1 MNGYSLRVEWLVM
14 LCMLSQFA
22 AVCGSSQPEMNMS
35 ALIRQEPDSLLK
47 IFENGTFPDY
57 PPEELREH
65 QELLYRKL
73 ALGLAG
79 RGDYGRAADILLS
92 IPSDIRSYDSTL
104 LLAFMYLRMQ
114 KYDAALAH
122 IVRLQVQY
130 PDDLKLDNARAYTL
144 CMAGS
149 PADARRIMEPV
160 MNQVPENGPFLDTW
174 GTILAA
180 EGQYTR
186 ARTACEQARN
196 LLPDDG
202 EVLAHLGM
210 IVYRSG
216 KLADAQALYQQ
227 SVSRDPVYGPGQ
239 KGYARVLMDLGR
251 YPEAQKTIRAA
262 LRLMPGDPELIS
274 WEQETDAILLA
285 WYMRQE
291 QEADRPLLIRRVVP
305 ESRS

>member
-1 MNGYSLRVEWLVM
+1 MKEHISRVMCLVV
-14 LCMLSQFA
+14 LCILPAISGVSGISQYDRNISD
-22 AVCGSSQPEMNMS
+22 VVLQDPDT
-35 ALIRQEPDSLLK
+35 LIRS
-47 IFENGTFPDY
+47 FENGTFPDY
-57 PPEELREH
+57 SYEMLTEY
-65 QELLYRKL
+65 QDLLYRKL

-79 RGDYGRAADILLS
+79 RGDYRTAAEILLS
-92 IPSDIRSYDSTL
+92 IPSHTRSYESSL

-114 KYDAALAH
+114 EYDAALAH
-122 IVRLQVQY
+122 IVSLQVQY

-144 CMAGS
+144 CMAGF

-160 MNQVPENGPFLDTW
+160 MTYAPDYGPFLDTW

-180 EGQYTR
+180 QGQYTK
-186 ARTACEQARN
+186 ARLACEKARV

-216 KLADAQALYQQ
+216 RITDAQDLYQQ
-227 SVSRDPVYGPGQ
+227 SISRDPAYGPGQ

-251 YPEAQKTIRAA
+251 YPEAEKAIRAA
-262 LRLMPGDPELIS
+262 LRLMPGDSELIA

-285 WYMRQE
+285 WHIRQE
-291 QEADRPLLIRRVVP
+291 QEADHPLLIKRVVP